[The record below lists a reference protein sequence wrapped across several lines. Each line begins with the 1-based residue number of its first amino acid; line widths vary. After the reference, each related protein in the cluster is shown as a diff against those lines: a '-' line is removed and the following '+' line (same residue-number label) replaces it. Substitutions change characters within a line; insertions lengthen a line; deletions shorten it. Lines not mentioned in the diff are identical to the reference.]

1 MVGLLLEANVSSI
14 DTVLETKTIVDITTQ
29 LLSLEAALTPLR
41 QLRDYILHVSPIYS
55 CSRSTR
61 RRHID
66 INVMLKKKEKGAK
79 EVKV

>member
-1 MVGLLLEANVSSI
+1 MGGLLLEANVSSI
-14 DTVLETKTIVDITTQ
+14 DTVLETEMIVDITTQ

>member
-14 DTVLETKTIVDITTQ
+14 DTVLETETIVDITTQ

-66 INVMLKKKEKGAK
+66 IKCNVEEKREGGQGS
-79 EVKV
+79 